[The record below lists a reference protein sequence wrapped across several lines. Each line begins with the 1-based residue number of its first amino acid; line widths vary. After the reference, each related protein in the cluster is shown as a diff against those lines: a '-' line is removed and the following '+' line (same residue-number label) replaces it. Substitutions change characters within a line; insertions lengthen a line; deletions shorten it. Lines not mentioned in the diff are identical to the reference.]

1 MPPYETERELTEK
14 SGDYVK
20 HVRIRRATDDKYP
33 SGYDYT
39 FHYGT
44 VDGEALLRYDNAHE
58 TQNGHERHT
67 PDGVEEIE
75 LPGIEALLSRFE
87 SEIETLPP

>member
-33 SGYDYT
+33 CGYDYT

-44 VDGEALLRYDNAHE
+44 VDGETLLRYDNAHE

-75 LPGIEALLSRFE
+75 FPGIEALLSRFE